1 MRRGPPTEWKEA
13 STGINPEIPEC
24 DEAFCPL
31 NLLFI
36 HGMVKPSTNKSSTS
50 KAPGIPASAQI
61 ITVMRFM
68 GTASPRNFAKARMMR
83 PNIELTTRYL
93 IVLPGLITPT

>member
-1 MRRGPPTEWKEA
+1 
-13 STGINPEIPEC
+13 
-24 DEAFCPL
+24 
-31 NLLFI
+31 
-36 HGMVKPSTNKSSTS
+36 MVKPSTNKSSTS

-68 GTASPRNFAKARMMR
+68 GTANPRNFAKARMMR

-93 IVLPGLITPT
+93 IVLPRLITPT